1 MADILII
8 DDDASVRDVVGT
20 VLREQDHTV
29 RMASRGEEALE
40 MMGEGKVPDLI
51 VLDLMMPGMDG
62 WEVLRQLR
70 RTGLKSRIRVL
81 CLTGKTS
88 ERDYLQGWKLGVDDY
103 LTKPFDPDDL
113 LQAASQTLSM
123 TSEQLQ
129 QRRAEELEKA
139 NLLSRIE
146 SAFGEG

>member
-1 MADILII
+1 MAEILIV
-8 DDDASVRDVVGT
+8 DDDASVRSVVAT
-20 VLREQDHTV
+20 VLEDQNHNIRVAT
-29 RMASRGEEALE
+29 GGTEALQLVE
-40 MMGEGKVPDLI
+40 QKLPDLM
-51 VLDLMMPGMDG
+51 VLDLMMPDMDG

-70 RTGLKSRIRVL
+70 RSGLKAKIRVL
-81 CLTGKTS
+81 CLTGKSS
-88 ERDYLQGWKLGVDDY
+88 ERDYLQGWRLGVDDY

-113 LQAASQTLSM
+113 LQATRQTLSM
-123 TSEQLQ
+123 TTEQLQ